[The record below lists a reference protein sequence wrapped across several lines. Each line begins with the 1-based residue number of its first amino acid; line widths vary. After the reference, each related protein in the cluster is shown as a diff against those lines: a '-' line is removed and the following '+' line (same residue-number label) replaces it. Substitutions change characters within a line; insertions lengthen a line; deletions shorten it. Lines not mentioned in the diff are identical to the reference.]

1 MTSDDVAVAVPGRVN
16 LIGDHTDY
24 TGGLALPIAIDR
36 WTTITGTRSDRIQLR
51 SDDEPVVA
59 LVPGDEPP
67 SGWTRHVHAIATLLA
82 ERTGW
87 VGLDGTI
94 TTTIPIGAGLSSS
107 AALDIALALACGAD
121 MTPHE
126 LIALASAAERHATGV
141 PTGLLD
147 QTAIVHAREGHA
159 TVIDVASA
167 SVAHVPV
174 PPDAEI
180 VIRHVAQRTLAA
192 SGYAQRVRE
201 CATIE
206 QQIGPLATAT
216 LSQLDE
222 IDDDVLRRR
231 ARHVITEN
239 ARVRSAVDALA
250 ACDLVAFGALMVDS
264 HRSLAEDYAVSTA
277 AMDDAVAS
285 ALATRGVL
293 GARMTGGGFGG
304 CIVMLVDPGSE
315 VDGWR
320 VRPVDG
326 PC

>member
-1 MTSDDVAVAVPGRVN
+1 MTGDVAVAVPGRVN

-51 SDDEPVVA
+51 SNDERAVA
-59 LVPGDEPP
+59 LVPGVEPA
-67 SGWTRHVHAIATLLA
+67 SGWTRHVHAIAALLA
-82 ERTGW
+82 ERGGW
-87 VGLDGTI
+87 RGIDGRI

-107 AALDIALALACGAD
+107 AALDLALALACGAD
-121 MTPHE
+121 IPPHE
-126 LIALASAAERHATGV
+126 LIALASAAERRATGV

-180 VIRHVAQRTLAA
+180 VVRHVAQRTLAA
-192 SGYAQRVRE
+192 SGYTERVNE
-201 CATIE
+201 CAAIE
-206 QQIGPLATAT
+206 QQIGSLATAT
-216 LSQLDE
+216 LGQLDD

-239 ARVRSAVDALA
+239 DRVRSAVDALTSG
-250 ACDLVAFGALMVDS
+250 DLVGFGALMVES
-264 HRSLAEDYAVSTA
+264 HRSLADDYAVSTT

-304 CIVMLVDPGSE
+304 CIVMLVEPGSE

-320 VRPVDG
+320 VRPVGG